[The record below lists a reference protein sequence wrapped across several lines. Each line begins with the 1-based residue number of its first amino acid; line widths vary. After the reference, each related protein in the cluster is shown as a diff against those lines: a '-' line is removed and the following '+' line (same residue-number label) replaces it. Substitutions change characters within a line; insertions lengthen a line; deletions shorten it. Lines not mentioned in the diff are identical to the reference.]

1 MPPDAALVARIR
13 RLVFEELRLDPVA
26 SVTALANRHARALS
40 PLASEG
46 DLDAVVAAVV
56 ALVRGLGPLEPL
68 LADPAVT
75 DVMVVAGR
83 YVWIERL
90 GCLERVDI
98 ELNEGEAE
106 VLIERIVAPLGRR
119 VDRASPIVDARLP
132 DGSRAHAIV
141 PPLAVDG
148 PCLTIRRFGAQPV
161 PLEAF
166 GAPRVIE
173 LVVESVR
180 ARANVLV
187 VGGTGSGKTTFLNA
201 LGQTLH
207 TDERIVTIED
217 AVELRLPG
225 RHVVRLE
232 ARPRSADGTHEV
244 TIRDLVR
251 AALRMR
257 PDRLVIGEV
266 RGPEAFDLV
275 AAMNV
280 GHDGCLATCHT
291 NGPHD
296 ALRRLEA
303 LVLLADSGLPH
314 AAVREQLGASIDVI
328 VHVAKAGDGRRV
340 VHSVAEV
347 ERDGSAVQIVADR
360 HGVHGSLTRTTRV

>member
-1 MPPDAALVARIR
+1 MPPESAVIAAVRPLV
-13 RLVFEELRLDPVA
+13 VDELRRDPLASATSVA
-26 SVTALANRHARALS
+26 HRYARAAS
-40 PLASEG
+40 PLASEREIEG
-46 DLDAVVAAVV
+46 VVAAVV
-56 ALVRGLGPLEPL
+56 AIVCGLGPLERL
-68 LADPAVT
+68 LGDPAVT

-83 YVWIERL
+83 DVWIERK
-90 GCLERVDI
+90 GVMEKVDV
-98 ELNEGEAE
+98 ELAEGEVE
-106 VLIERIVAPLGRR
+106 LLIERVVAPLGRR
-119 VDRASPIVDARLP
+119 VDRGSPIVDARLP

-148 PCLTIRRFGAQPV
+148 PCLTIRRFGARPV
-161 PLEAF
+161 PLDAF
-166 GAPRVIE
+166 GRPDVLA
-173 LVVESVR
+173 LVEEAAL

-187 VGGTGSGKTTFLNA
+187 IGGTGSGKTTFLNA
-201 LGQTLH
+201 LGQTLSP
-207 TDERIVTIED
+207 DERVITIED

-232 ARPRSADGTHEV
+232 ARPRSADGAGEI

-275 AAMNV
+275 AAMNT
-280 GHDGCLATCHT
+280 GHDGCLATCHA
-291 NGPHD
+291 NSPGD

-303 LVLLADSGLPH
+303 LVLLADTGLPH
-314 AAVREQLGASIDVI
+314 LAVREQLGASIDVI
-328 VHVAKAGDGRRV
+328 VHVAKGRDGSRF

-347 ERDGSAVQIVADR
+347 LRDGSGVCTIADTD
-360 HGVHGSLTRTTRV
+360 GVCGELTRARRA